1 VNNIYYMDYSLPTDS
16 TQELCVFVAAGN
28 KKDARR
34 AFHDLLG
41 GEIVVHKTGVCSSV
55 LNRPILARMILN
67 SAVEH
72 TNDKLMMALLSCARP
87 HQRPEIEESV
97 LTHPLPHS
105 LEKLMNQTP
114 QEQWPVRWLVWAVIG
129 KRSEHL
135 ATLLKAG
142 LKDDG
147 TALAQAVNRRNAEM
161 MEMLYP
167 FSDPHKALALK
178 PMFAETLEQ
187 LIARKSKEG
196 LQNAVGASTRAVP
209 QRKI

>member
-1 VNNIYYMDYSLPTDS
+1 MDYSLPTDS

-41 GEIVVHKTGVCSSV
+41 GEIVVHKTGVCSPV

-72 TNDKLMMALLSCARP
+72 TNDKLMMALLSRP
-87 HQRPEIEESV
+87 LPLQRTEIEESV
-97 LTHPLPHS
+97 LTHPLPQS
-105 LEKLMNQTP
+105 LGKLMNQTP
-114 QEQWPVRWLVWAVIG
+114 QDQWPVQWLVWAVVG
-129 KRSEHL
+129 NRPEHL
-135 ATLLKAG
+135 TTLLNAG

-147 TALAQAVNRRNAEM
+147 TALAKAVDRRNGNMIEI
-161 MEMLYP
+161 LYP

-178 PMFAETLEQ
+178 PMFAESLEQ
-187 LIARKSKEG
+187 LIAQKSKEQ
-196 LQNAVGASTRAVP
+196 LQHVAGAPSRVAP